1 MSMDVDREPTFGGIF
16 SSEPGTE
23 NRSRFLIEKGGRK
36 MWVVCTVVALIAG
49 AVLGMLLTA
58 LLIAGE
64 RDDRP

>member
-1 MSMDVDREPTFGGIF
+1 MLAVYI
-16 SSEPGTE
+16 
-23 NRSRFLIEKGGRK
+23 
-36 MWVVCTVVALIAG
+36 VVALIAG

>member
-1 MSMDVDREPTFGGIF
+1 
-16 SSEPGTE
+16 
-23 NRSRFLIEKGGRK
+23 
-36 MWVVCTVVALIAG
+36 MWVVCTVVAFIAG